1 MEGKVYEID
10 MLEHVNDLKTREAF
24 SSRYAN
30 ASSNMFFAYGSDWS
44 IPTRHLIPK
53 DKSRTKM
60 REIFIF
66 PDVDSHLMKH
76 ISNVLTD
83 KFDSLIHPNVFSY
96 RRNLKRLDACAHITS
111 NVKDKWGFKVDITDY
126 FGSVNRD
133 RIKEKI
139 NSLPLT
145 EESKLLITSVF
156 DINRYIER
164 STGEVITRDMG
175 LMQGSA
181 LSGFISNLFL
191 YEVDAMMSSISA
203 RYARYSD
210 DMLCLFNTEEEMEI
224 GLSSLTGALVELGLT
239 LNPKKTTFYK
249 PNEIITFLGLD
260 IDPVTGTID
269 ISEKNFKELKMVIK
283 TTCKRTL
290 TKKKPASLKRLVDSI
305 NQLLYGVSSSRTS
318 KFGSA
323 VSLFQNVNTDET
335 IKKLDIYIVDTV
347 RATMTGRY
355 NSGNKLKY
363 PLLTL
368 RDAGLLSMYEMFH
381 TYLREPE
388 AYHTIIC
395 NLNKRKLPIVPH
407 SHFTDKSIEDIY
419 VSYLQCLFVEPEYNK
434 TAIATKSTLTTVA
447 PELDE
452 FRNFR
457 AERNTKLIVLH
468 KIHEHVLA
476 TQSPNLNVFGKN
488 FFVYGD
494 REIKMCIPFR

>member
-1 MEGKVYEID
+1 MEEKVYEID
-10 MLEHVNDLKTREAF
+10 ILEHVNDLKTREAF
-24 SSRYAN
+24 SSRYAD
-30 ASSNMFFAYGSDWS
+30 AFSNMFFAYGSNWNM
-44 IPTRHLIPK
+44 PTRHLIPK

-66 PDVDSHLMKH
+66 PDIDSHLMKH
-76 ISNVLTD
+76 MSNVLTD
-83 KFDSLIHPNVFSY
+83 KFDHLIHPNVFSY
-96 RRNLKRLDACAHITS
+96 RRNLKRLDACTHIVS
-111 NVKDKWGFKVDITDY
+111 DIKEKYGFKVDITDY
-126 FGSVNRD
+126 FGSADRD
-133 RIKEKI
+133 KIKEKI

-156 DINRYIER
+156 DLNQYIER

-181 LSGFISNLFL
+181 LSGFVSNLFL
-191 YEVDAMMSSISA
+191 YEVDAMMSSKCA

-210 DMLCLFNTEEEMEI
+210 DMICLFNTEEEMQI
-224 GLSSLTGALVELGLT
+224 GLSSLTGALDELGLS
-239 LNPKKTTFYK
+239 LNPKKTIFYK

-260 IDPVTGTID
+260 IYPATGTID
-269 ISEKNFKELKMVIK
+269 ISEKNFKELKMSIK
-283 TTCKRTL
+283 ATCKRAL
-290 TKKKPASLKRLVDSI
+290 TKKKSASLKCVVDSI
-305 NQLLYGVSSSRTS
+305 NQSLYGISSARTS

-355 NSGNKLKY
+355 NSANKLKY
-363 PLLTL
+363 PIPAL

-388 AYHTIIC
+388 TYYSIVC
-395 NLNKRKLPIVPH
+395 NLNKLKLPILPFPH
-407 SHFTDKSIEDIY
+407 FDGKSLEDIY
-419 VSYLQCLFVEPEYNK
+419 TSFLQCLFVEPEFNK
-434 TAIATKSTLTTVA
+434 TAIATKSALTTVA

-457 AERNTKLIVLH
+457 VERNTKLIVLH
-468 KIHEHVLA
+468 KIHEHILA

-494 REIKMCIPFR
+494 IGIKMCIPFW